1 MSATANTTG
10 GALEMTQGTDDE
22 HADESAAAATPR
34 TLTEDELYHVL
45 QCQRRRDALRYLQG
59 TDEPVRMRELAEQVA
74 AWEHDTTLH
83 ALTSQERQRVYIP
96 LYQSHLP
103 KLDEVGVIRYNQSRG
118 VVERTPLA
126 DQLDPYLDGP
136 TAAGERGDGTDGGWN
151 AYYLAAAG
159 VSALLLGAAAVG
171 LPGVAGA
178 TTGLLVLLTFALVT
192 VGSVLDE
199 GASAPHSRPA
209 DR

>member
-1 MSATANTTG
+1 
-10 GALEMTQGTDDE
+10 
-22 HADESAAAATPR
+22 
-34 TLTEDELYHVL
+34 
-45 QCQRRRDALRYLQG
+45 
-59 TDEPVRMRELAEQVA
+59 VRMRELAEQVA

-103 KLDEVGVIRYNQSRG
+103 KLDEVGVIDYNQSRG
-118 VVERTPLA
+118 VVERTSLA
-126 DQLDPYLDGP
+126 DQLDPYLDGSSEE
-136 TAAGERGDGTDGGWN
+136 AGETETDSGWN

-199 GASAPHSRPA
+199 GATVPRSRSTQ
-209 DR
+209 D